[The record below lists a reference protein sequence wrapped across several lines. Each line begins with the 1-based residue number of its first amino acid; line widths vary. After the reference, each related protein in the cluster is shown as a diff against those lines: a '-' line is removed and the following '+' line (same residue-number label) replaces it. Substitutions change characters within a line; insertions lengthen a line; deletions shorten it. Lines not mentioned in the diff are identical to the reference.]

1 MNFKRRSKERKKER
15 KDLLFCENLFFSFQF
30 ERIIEKHFFF
40 SAKKRRDICGQF
52 ELSFDPRGLL
62 IKFLESLS
70 WWTFISGPITEI
82 PCQIEARVALSLGFV
97 GSREK
102 IANNTSSISGIV
114 EYFSSNIFFLS
125 FNLSLSFSYLFLTYH
140 SHERIVK
147 IHSFEKAHKRT
158 WLDRLDTV
166 SLPSLCF
173 QVSLLETTR
182 RWRRRR

>member
-125 FNLSLSFSYLFLTYH
+125 FNLSLSSFLFS
-140 SHERIVK
+140 RIYFWL
-147 IHSFEKAHKRT
+147 IIRT
-158 WLDRLDTV
+158 NE
-166 SLPSLCF
+166 S
-173 QVSLLETTR
+173 
-182 RWRRRR
+182 